1 MNKSIQNDK
10 SEIYISDRLKHAL
23 ESILERTVTI
33 VEAPTGYGKSVAIRE
48 FCKMIQIPVKWFNV
62 LEDASANVWGSFCY
76 EIFKDTMVAE
86 RFAKWPFPK
95 AGIQRDRF
103 ADGMHE
109 VLGKGPV
116 VIVLDDYHRIIDAQC
131 TDFLNFFAR
140 EFRGKVHL
148 VLISQKAVFQD
159 EELLI
164 STGKINYIGVE
175 DLRLSKEDFYEYTS
189 MYNLNVESDELECLY
204 EKSEGWI
211 SMIYVSV
218 LSIIRGGKSDLSV
231 DMEHLID
238 RVAYATCS
246 KETQHFLSY
255 LALVQDFTKEQAD
268 FMNGGED
275 SSHMLRELLDN
286 HTFFVYDSDAGKYH
300 FHTIFKEC
308 IYHRFERLSL
318 SERCKRY
325 EKMAEYMTLIQD
337 YHQALMWY
345 EKAGNYEGVLHTLEL
360 FETMCA
366 KEEDQN
372 LILRCY
378 DNCPKSLFEEYPL
391 CLVLFMWRFYNYGYK
406 EKQEECQQLFE
417 KLMSQIQLAQEDKDY
432 LWKAYYVFL
441 YQNSFN
447 NLSAMSYYM
456 DIVLSMPKTDDVP
469 KVDREIPRTFGIPSV
484 FHMFYV
490 GGYGREMA
498 DELIRQLDKYTKV
511 RIYAYEGIV
520 ELVEAEFQYYTG
532 NFEQAELYCQKAMR
546 KFKKRGLTCYIISA
560 MYLQAH
566 LLYMRADI
574 KGVKKVLN
582 EMRAM
587 IFREKS
593 EHSRLTYTVDMCEAF
608 FHEYI
613 GYPSTMAEWIREEY
627 GLPKEI
633 MPQAYPYA
641 IMIKMDVAIRDE
653 KYAEVLSAEEEILEL
668 VSEYPNNLTITNIY
682 LLFAS
687 AAVALSR
694 IEEAKKYIRKA
705 IEKTNFTPVTLY
717 AKYAE
722 YLVEPFYELAEED
735 ECYRPIIEA
744 CRKFTMLQKNVR
756 HPHYEEIFPMLTKR
770 ENDIALLAVDGFTN
784 KQIAAQLF
792 ISENTV
798 KSSMKN
804 IFTKLG
810 IKSRRELLRIAQ
822 MGAQF

>member
-1 MNKSIQNDK
+1 MIKTIQNDK
-10 SEIYISDRLKHAL
+10 NEIYISERLKHAL
-23 ESILERTVTI
+23 DVTLSKTVTV
-33 VEAPTGYGKSVAIRE
+33 VEAPTGYGKSVAVRE
-48 FCKMIQIPVKWFNV
+48 FCKWVDMPVKWINI
-62 LEDASANVWGSFCY
+62 LDNEPSHAWNSLCY
-76 EIFKDTMVAE
+76 ELFSDVTMVQ

-95 AGIQRDRF
+95 AGMQRDYF
-103 ADGMHE
+103 ADAMHE
-109 VLGKGPV
+109 ILDIEPI
-116 VIVLDDYHRIIDAQC
+116 VIVLDDYHRILNKQC
-131 TDFLNFFAR
+131 TEFFDFFIR
-140 EFRGKVHL
+140 EFRGKTHV
-148 VLISQKAVFQD
+148 VLISQKAVFPE
-159 EELLI
+159 EELLVAA
-164 STGKINYIGVE
+164 GKMNRIGVE
-175 DLRLSKEDFYEYTS
+175 DLRLSKEDFYEYLAL
-189 MYNLNVESDELECLY
+189 YQLDIAEDEVELMY

-218 LSIIRGGKSDLSV
+218 LSIIRGGKSDLSA

-255 LALVQDFTKEQAD
+255 LALFQDFTKEQAD
-268 FMNGGED
+268 FFNNGED
-275 SSHMLRELLDN
+275 SEYMLRELLDN
-286 HTFFVYDSDAGKYH
+286 HTFFTYDPDTGKYH
-300 FHTIFKEC
+300 FHTIFKDC
-308 IYHRFERLSL
+308 IYHRFEKLSL
-318 SERCKRY
+318 SERCIRY
-325 EKMAEYMTLIQD
+325 EKMAEYMILAKD
-337 YHQALMWY
+337 YHRALKWY
-345 EKAGNYEGVLHTLEL
+345 EKAGNYEGVLRTLEL
-360 FETMCA
+360 FETMCS
-366 KEEDQN
+366 KEEDEE

-378 DNCPKSLFEEYPL
+378 ENCPKSLFEDYPL
-391 CLVLFMWRFYNYGYK
+391 CLVLFMWRFYNYGQK
-406 EKQEECQQLFE
+406 DKQQECQRHFE
-417 KLMSQIQLAQEDKDY
+417 KLMSQIQLAQEDMDY

-447 NLSAMSYYM
+447 NLTAMSYYM
-456 DIVLSMPKTDDVP
+456 DIVLSMPKTDDMP

-511 RIYAYEGIV
+511 RIYAYEGVV

-532 NFEQAELYCQKAMR
+532 DFEQAEFYCQKAMR

-560 MYLQAH
+560 LYLSAN
-566 LLYMRADI
+566 LSYMRGDI
-574 KGVKKVLN
+574 KEVKKALT
-582 EMRAM
+582 EMRTLV
-587 IFREKS
+587 IREKS
-593 EHSRLTYTVDMCEAF
+593 EKSRLTYTLDMCEAF

-613 GYPSTMAEWIREEY
+613 GYPTTLAEWIREEY

-633 MPQAYPYA
+633 MHQAYPYA

-653 KYAEVLSAEEEILEL
+653 KYMEVLSAEDEILRL

-687 AAVALSR
+687 AAAALSHM
-694 IEEAKKYIRKA
+694 EQAKEYIRKA
-705 IEKTNFTPVTLY
+705 IEKTNYNPVTLY

-722 YLVEPFYELAEED
+722 YLVTPFQELAEED
-735 ECYRPIIEA
+735 ERYKPIIEA
-744 CRKFTMLQKNVR
+744 CRKFIMLQKNAR

-798 KSSMKN
+798 KSSLKN
-804 IFTKLG
+804 IFVKLG